1 MTLEEIKNLKDKIY
15 ELEGL
20 LELAQ
25 LREDKI
31 EELTPLILS
40 RLSLLQPEA
49 APIPKSQPEPAAA
62 PTPDPAPVIAVER
75 PERSEA
81 LPHGIAVGQ
90 CERSEA
96 LTRPERSEREKP
108 AAPIFCLNDRFRFRK
123 TLFGGSEAEFADA
136 MKTIAE
142 MDSYEEA
149 EQYFLDSYNW
159 DPEDPE
165 VIDFLDILSIY
176 YDSPRL

>member
-1 MTLEEIKNLKDKIY
+1 MPLCGASVAKHLKTIYMTLEEIKNLKDKIY

-62 PTPDPAPVIAVER
+62 PTPDPAPVIAVE
-75 PERSEA
+75 
-81 LPHGIAVGQ
+81 
-90 CERSEA
+90 
-96 LTRPERSEREKP
+96 RPERSEREKP